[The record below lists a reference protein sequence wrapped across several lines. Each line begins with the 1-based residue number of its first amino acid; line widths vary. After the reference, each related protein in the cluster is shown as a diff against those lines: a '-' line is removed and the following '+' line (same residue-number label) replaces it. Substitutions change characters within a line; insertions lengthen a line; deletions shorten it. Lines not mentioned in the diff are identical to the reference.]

1 MINSLETKRTQRT
14 WVLGHV
20 QECTRKL
27 IRETAAK
34 LRFERCVP
42 TQEFIH
48 DNGINAQPT
57 VKNSK
62 AGSMNVLF

>member
-1 MINSLETKRTQRT
+1 MG
-14 WVLGHV
+14 LGTCSGVH
-20 QECTRKL
+20 TPADRGNG
-27 IRETAAK
+27 AAK